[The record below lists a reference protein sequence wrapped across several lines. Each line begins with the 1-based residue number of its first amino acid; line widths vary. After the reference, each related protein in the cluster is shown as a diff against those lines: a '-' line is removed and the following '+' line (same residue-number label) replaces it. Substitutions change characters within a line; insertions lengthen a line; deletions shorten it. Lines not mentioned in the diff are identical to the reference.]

1 MNYRIMFSIN
11 AVVAALFGLAL
22 LIVPKL
28 VLDQFSAETYVS
40 TIYLCRFLGGV
51 LFLLGWFLWL
61 VKDMEDTQVQRNIAM
76 VLFGSS
82 VAGFVFAIMGMSSI
96 GVLRTNGWILLV
108 AFGLFVLVYGYALFL
123 QPRNES
129 VDTGNYRKV
138 V

>member
-1 MNYRIMFSIN
+1 MFSIN

-61 VKDMEDTQVQRNIAM
+61 VKDMEDVQVQRNIAM

-123 QPRNES
+123 QPRNEG
-129 VDTGNYRKV
+129 VETGNYRKV